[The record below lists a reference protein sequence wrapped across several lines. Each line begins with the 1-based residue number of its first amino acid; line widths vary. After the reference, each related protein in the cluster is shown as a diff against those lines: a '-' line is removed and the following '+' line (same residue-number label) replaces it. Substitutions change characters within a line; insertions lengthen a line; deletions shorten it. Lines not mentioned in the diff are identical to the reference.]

1 MAKFYKVVSNGVARF
16 IETDNIKALKRMKK
30 DFDGKLVVDKVGE
43 PVVFDNEDLVAI
55 QRGTA
60 GVGNTVDNVS
70 VNSIFKDDDTIKD

>member
-1 MAKFYKVVSNGVARF
+1 MAKFYKVISNGVARF

-43 PVVFDNEDLVAI
+43 PVVFDNEDLIAI

-60 GVGNTVDNVS
+60 GVGNTVDNVN

>member
-30 DFDGKLVVDKVGE
+30 DFDGKLVVDKSGE

-60 GVGNTVDNVS
+60 GVGNTVDNIS
-70 VNSIFKDDDTIKD
+70 VNSIFKDDDTVKD